1 MMESMKTMEDKVI
14 SAEKE
19 ERHEVA
25 KKVQALLEAN
35 GWKYEK
41 HEGKE
46 NKLVM
51 PFRLTNL
58 TAIVIV
64 TVSEEVDAISVKVLM
79 PEECDQKFFLAIN
92 DYFARTNYSLRYGAF
107 HIDHDDGELSYRY
120 ATQCKVDTFN
130 EETIDDYIR
139 ICMNTVD
146 KHYPVIERLATG
158 QLTSDEKKRYLMQS
172 KMLVMGVRE
181 E

>member
-1 MMESMKTMEDKVI
+1 MTEAMKTME
-14 SAEKE
+14 EKILTPE
-19 ERHEVA
+19 VQGRHLVA
-25 KKVQALLEAN
+25 KKVQALLESN
-35 GWKYEK
+35 GWKYDK

-64 TVSEEVDAISVKVLM
+64 TISEEVDAISVKVLM
-79 PEECDQKFFLAIN
+79 PEECDEKFFLAIN

-120 ATQCKVDTFN
+120 ATQCTMETFDK
-130 EETIDDYIR
+130 ETIDDYIR

-158 QLTSDEKKRYLMQS
+158 QLTSDEKKRYLIQS
-172 KMLVMGVRE
+172 KMLVIGVRE